1 MSLFEFLMVFVSII
15 VGLGVTEILTGIAMQ
30 IRHRDTVKGYWVH
43 SAGVVLIFI
52 ALIQNWWELWDRRD
66 NPEWT
71 FLGLVLMLIP
81 PASLYLV
88 AHLIFPEPIEGSNV
102 RQYYYER
109 LRPVWLLA
117 ILTAATSSLFPFLT
131 QGESP
136 FIGDNLSTGIMAVG
150 FLALA
155 ISSSVRLHSIVVP
168 TFLALLLWDI
178 IRWHP
183 VFTSG

>member
-43 SAGVVLIFI
+43 SAGVLLIFI
-52 ALIQNWWELWDRRD
+52 ALIQNWWELWSRRD
-66 NPEWT
+66 LPEWT
-71 FLGLVLMLIP
+71 FLSLVLMLVP

-88 AHLIFPEPIEGSNV
+88 AHLIFPEPIAGSNI

-117 ILTAATSSLFPFLT
+117 LLTAATSSTFGFFT
-131 QGESP
+131 TGESP
-136 FIGDNLSTGIMAVG
+136 VTGDNLSTAIMSLGFIALASSRNVLLHSVLIPG
-150 FLALA
+150 FLM
-155 ISSSVRLHSIVVP
+155 V
-168 TFLALLLWDI
+168 LLWDI

-183 VFTSG
+183 VFTVP